1 MTHPELNAAREGLY
15 RLLSRLYRQEVDAP
29 LLERLRGMTFPQNCP
44 QPELEAGYRALERWL
59 SAGTEDALDALAVD
73 FARVFLGAG
82 SAEGCAAFPYESVY
96 TSPKRLVMQDAW
108 ERVKSLYAA
117 HGVRIDTDSSELM
130 EDHIAYELAY
140 MALLCREGAERA
152 EQRAFL
158 EEHLLT
164 WVPAFCA
171 DLQRCA
177 GTGFYRCVAQLTLG
191 WLKLEEGL
199 LQAEENAPSP
209 FSCRVSTPAL
219 DRILEALG
227 KEYRIYAPKR
237 FPGRGARAGS
247 DLVRYAPIRSAAEI
261 VTDAPSD
268 FSAKEIFYP
277 VNQTMLYFQDDAY
290 RESVLSDQREILIFA
305 RPCDINAVRRLD
317 QIFLGNGGEQDVY
330 YRRLREKVRFLLLEC
345 GGGWD
350 TCFCVSM
357 GSNRTEDYSLAL
369 RLEEGGALVQVK
381 DPAFAPYFE
390 GADACAY
397 TPGFVEENRRAAR
410 LPVIPDR
417 ETLKT
422 ASGLDFWK
430 RYDEQCIGCGGCNT
444 VCPTCSC
451 FDTVD
456 VIYNETS
463 RDGERRR
470 VWSSCMLRDFTATA
484 GGHRARS
491 TPGAN
496 MRFKVLHKVY
506 DYKARFGGE
515 EHMCVGCGRCDR
527 RCPKDISFYD
537 AVCGFTQAL
546 EQEAE
551 HK

>member
-29 LLERLRGMTFPQNCP
+29 LLERLRGMTFPQTCP

-164 WVPAFCA
+164 WVPDFCA

-191 WLKLEEGL
+191 WLKLEESL

-277 VNQTMLYFQDDAY
+277 VNQTMLYFQDDAC

-345 GGGWD
+345 GGD
-350 TCFCVSM
+350 
-357 GSNRTEDYSLAL
+357 
-369 RLEEGGALVQVK
+369 Q
-381 DPAFAPYFE
+381 
-390 GADACAY
+390 AY
-397 TPGFVEENRRAAR
+397 
-410 LPVIPDR
+410 L
-417 ETLKT
+417 
-422 ASGLDFWK
+422 
-430 RYDEQCIGCGGCNT
+430 
-444 VCPTCSC
+444 
-451 FDTVD
+451 TVD
-456 VIYNETS
+456 PQSALSHLYQAPGLGSFPAGFGVKQLQAELEREVRRQRLYGTPPSLSPCTNAWVQKAELNTALTAVHTMETN
-463 RDGERRR
+463 
-470 VWSSCMLRDFTATA
+470 L
-484 GGHRARS
+484 
-491 TPGAN
+491 
-496 MRFKVLHKVY
+496 
-506 DYKARFGGE
+506 
-515 EHMCVGCGRCDR
+515 
-527 RCPKDISFYD
+527 I
-537 AVCGFTQAL
+537 
-546 EQEAE
+546 
-551 HK
+551 

>member
-29 LLERLRGMTFPQNCP
+29 LLERLRGMTFPQTCP

-164 WVPAFCA
+164 WVPDFCA

-277 VNQTMLYFQDDAY
+277 VNQTMLYFQDDAC

-345 GGGWD
+345 GG
-350 TCFCVSM
+350 S
-357 GSNRTEDYSLAL
+357 
-369 RLEEGGALVQVK
+369 
-381 DPAFAPYFE
+381 
-390 GADACAY
+390 ADSS
-397 TPGFVEENRRAAR
+397 RAA
-410 LPVIPDR
+410 P
-417 ETLKT
+417 
-422 ASGLDFWK
+422 
-430 RYDEQCIGCGGCNT
+430 
-444 VCPTCSC
+444 
-451 FDTVD
+451 
-456 VIYNETS
+456 
-463 RDGERRR
+463 
-470 VWSSCMLRDFTATA
+470 
-484 GGHRARS
+484 
-491 TPGAN
+491 
-496 MRFKVLHKVY
+496 
-506 DYKARFGGE
+506 GGE
-515 EHMCVGCGRCDR
+515 GDLPHLEAVGGLTGAQQTVAVGCHGGSGSRKAFPVGVRSGVHTGTEPSGEFGDG
-527 RCPKDISFYD
+527 
-537 AVCGFTQAL
+537 AA
-546 EQEAE
+546 AE
-551 HK
+551 HRPAGSLLLGKPGKQPEQPQNLLFFHRQSSFLTP

>member
-29 LLERLRGMTFPQNCP
+29 LLERLRGMTFPQTCP

-164 WVPAFCA
+164 WVPDFCA

-191 WLKLEEGL
+191 WLKLEESL

-277 VNQTMLYFQDDAY
+277 VNQTMLYFQDDAC

-317 QIFLGNGGEQDVY
+317 QIFLGNGGE
-330 YRRLREKVRFLLLEC
+330 
-345 GGGWD
+345 
-350 TCFCVSM
+350 
-357 GSNRTEDYSLAL
+357 
-369 RLEEGGALVQVK
+369 
-381 DPAFAPYFE
+381 
-390 GADACAY
+390 
-397 TPGFVEENRRAAR
+397 
-410 LPVIPDR
+410 
-417 ETLKT
+417 
-422 ASGLDFWK
+422 
-430 RYDEQCIGCGGCNT
+430 
-444 VCPTCSC
+444 
-451 FDTVD
+451 
-456 VIYNETS
+456 
-463 RDGERRR
+463 
-470 VWSSCMLRDFTATA
+470 
-484 GGHRARS
+484 
-491 TPGAN
+491 
-496 MRFKVLHKVY
+496 
-506 DYKARFGGE
+506 
-515 EHMCVGCGRCDR
+515 
-527 RCPKDISFYD
+527 
-537 AVCGFTQAL
+537 
-546 EQEAE
+546 
-551 HK
+551 